1 MFITAAEINAK
12 PVVLVIGPW
21 STGKSTIINY
31 LLDIEDS
38 QHALYTGV
46 VYYLCTL
53 YRYVIS
59 RNSGNSD
66 CLASAFAVLLH

>member
-1 MFITAAEINAK
+1 VFITAAEINAK

-38 QHALYTGV
+38 QYALYTGV
-46 VYYLCTL
+46 V
-53 YRYVIS
+53 S
-59 RNSGNSD
+59 
-66 CLASAFAVLLH
+66 

>member
-1 MFITAAEINAK
+1 VFISAAEINAK

-38 QHALYTGV
+38 QNALYTGFAH
-46 VYYLCTL
+46 YLCIFANIL
-53 YRYVIS
+53 YC
-59 RNSGNSD
+59 NKSGFS
-66 CLASAFAVLLH
+66 LLRCI